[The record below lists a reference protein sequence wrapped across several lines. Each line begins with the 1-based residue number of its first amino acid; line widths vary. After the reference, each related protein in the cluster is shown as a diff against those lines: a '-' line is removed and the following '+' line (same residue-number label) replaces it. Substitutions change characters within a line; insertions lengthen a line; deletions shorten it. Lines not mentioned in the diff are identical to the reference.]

1 MLKNKK
7 SLSVLL
13 VFCTVCLLVGIGFYI
28 YPDAPSDDELLSVLQ
43 DAESVYHLGDE
54 RLLHTVSGSG
64 ELMLR
69 NSQGEIIAYYDE
81 VDGYEEVVPQI
92 FTKNGIEELENSYNV
107 TTPWILKKGGKVY
120 RCSCMVVAEGT
131 TYFHGEYNPNETLFR
146 LVNRTWNSFT
156 YEVTTTPEGVF
167 GPRETIVLP
176 VTVCRENG
184 KLKIDSLLYP
194 NPLCSSYDENCY
206 TQEELET
213 FHFDD

>member
-13 VFCTVCLLVGIGFYI
+13 VFCTVCLLVGIGFCA
-28 YPDAPSDDELLSVLQ
+28 YPDTPSDDELLSVLQ
-43 DAESVYHLGDE
+43 DAESVYHPIDE
-54 RLLHTVSGSG
+54 RLLATVSY

-92 FTKNGIEELENSYNV
+92 FTQNGIEELENLYDGSC
-107 TTPWILKKGGKVY
+107 PWFLKKDGKFY
-120 RCSCMVVAEGT
+120 RSSCVTEARGT
-131 TYFHGEYNPNETLFR
+131 TYFHSEYNLNETLFR
-146 LVNRTWNSFT
+146 LVKRTWNSFT

-176 VTVCRENG
+176 VTVRREDG

-206 TQEELET
+206 TQEELES
-213 FHFDD
+213 FYFDD

>member
-13 VFCTVCLLVGIGFYI
+13 VFCTVCLIVGIGFYI
-28 YPDAPSDDELLSVLQ
+28 YPDTPSDDELLSVLQ
-43 DAESVYHLGDE
+43 DAESVYHLGDK

-69 NSQGEIIAYYDE
+69 NNQGEIVVYYDE
-81 VDGYEEVVPQI
+81 IDGYEEIVPKI
-92 FTKNGIEELENSYNV
+92 FTQNGIEELENSCDGSC
-107 TTPWILKKGGKVY
+107 PWILKKDGKIY
-120 RCSCMVVAEGT
+120 RLSCMVVAAGT

-167 GPRETIVLP
+167 GPEETIVLP
-176 VTVCRENG
+176 VTVRREDG

>member
-13 VFCTVCLLVGIGFYI
+13 VFCTVCLLVGIGFYA

-43 DAESVYHLGDE
+43 DAESVYSPCSE

-92 FTKNGIEELENSYNV
+92 FTQNGIEELENLYDGSC
-107 TTPWILKKGGKVY
+107 PWFLKKDGKFY
-120 RCSCMVVAEGT
+120 RSSCVTEARGT
-131 TYFHGEYNPNETLFR
+131 TYFRSEYNPNETLFR

-167 GPRETIVLP
+167 GPWETVVLP
-176 VTVCRENG
+176 VTVRREDG

-194 NPLCSSYDENCY
+194 MCYPYSKNHY